1 MKDDGGGG
9 VVTVLM
15 SSLDCRVVMMW
26 RWKMATVVPLAV
38 SCVVVVDNGGILV
51 M

>member
-15 SSLDCRVVMMW
+15 SSLDHRVVMKW
-26 RWKMATVVPLAV
+26 RWKMVVPLAV